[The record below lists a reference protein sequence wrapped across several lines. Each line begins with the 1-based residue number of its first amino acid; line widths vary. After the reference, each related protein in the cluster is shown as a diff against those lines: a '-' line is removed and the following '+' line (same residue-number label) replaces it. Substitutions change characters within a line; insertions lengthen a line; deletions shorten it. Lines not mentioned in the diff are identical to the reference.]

1 VDRFRG
7 SIEVARP
14 RAALSRRDRM
24 PLAFLALFLFG
35 CADQAGAAVVR
46 AEVELMVPLLQRLE
60 VEPAVLAF
68 PAVTSTD
75 LQAGYL
81 GLGKPI
87 ELTVFSNAPWE
98 LCVRAIGE
106 GGSRPE
112 NPVPA
117 TLLWSFDGQAFTPL
131 TEEWAVTAAGE
142 PGATGTRLH
151 LQLRLPLGWI
161 QSRPGVYQPRLEYR
175 LRPREN

>member
-1 VDRFRG
+1 VDRSGRTVQ
-7 SIEVARP
+7 VAWIL
-14 RAALSRRDRM
+14 AAILSSGWGA
-24 PLAFLALFLFG
+24 P
-35 CADQAGAAVVR
+35 AGAAVLR

-68 PAVTSTD
+68 PGITATD
-75 LQAGYL
+75 LQAGFL

-87 ELTVFSNAPWE
+87 ELTVFSNAPWD
-98 LCVRAIGE
+98 LCLRGIDGE
-106 GGSRPE
+106 GDRPE
-112 NPVPA
+112 EASPA
-117 TLLWSFDGQAFTPL
+117 ALQWSMDGKSFHPL
-131 TEEWAVTAAGE
+131 TDEWVVAASGDVIAS
-142 PGATGTRLH
+142 GARLR